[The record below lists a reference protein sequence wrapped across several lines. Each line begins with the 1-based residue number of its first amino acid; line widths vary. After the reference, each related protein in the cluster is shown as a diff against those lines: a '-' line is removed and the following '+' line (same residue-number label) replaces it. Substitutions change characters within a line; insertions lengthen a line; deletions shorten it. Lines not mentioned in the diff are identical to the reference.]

1 MTIFRCSNI
10 LEANQSIDD
19 DDGFDTEEF
28 DSDNSYDSPTSEQ
41 VQTGYDTHDT
51 QYTTQPVVR
60 IQSFSYHHTPL

>member
-1 MTIFRCSNI
+1 M
-10 LEANQSIDD
+10 DD

-28 DSDNSYDSPTSEQ
+28 DSDNSFDSPTSEQ

-60 IQSFSYHHTPL
+60 IQSCSCRPTPLY